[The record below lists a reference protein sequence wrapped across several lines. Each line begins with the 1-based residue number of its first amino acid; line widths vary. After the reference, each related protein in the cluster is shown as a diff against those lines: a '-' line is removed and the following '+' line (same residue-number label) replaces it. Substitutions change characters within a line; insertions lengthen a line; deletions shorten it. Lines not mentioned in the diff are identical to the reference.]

1 MNTFYL
7 ETVAS
12 GEWEDVQ
19 ALFNCIK
26 TDKSIALNKD
36 CVNEK
41 DRDALRIAIDN
52 EDLAMLKLLLNH
64 KVKLFH
70 VLPSFFSQLESIHCF

>member
-1 MNTFYL
+1 MAF
-7 ETVAS
+7 
-12 GEWEDVQ
+12 GEWENVQ

-52 EDLAMLKLLLNH
+52 EDLVMLKLLLKH
-64 KVKLFH
+64 QVRLFN
-70 VLPSFFSQLESIHCF
+70 VLPALFSQLESIHCF

>member
-1 MNTFYL
+1 L

-12 GEWEDVQ
+12 GEWEHVQ
-19 ALFNCIK
+19 AMFNYAK
-26 TDKSIALNKD
+26 TNQSISLNKD

-52 EDLAMLKLLLNH
+52 EDLPMLKLLLKYQVNTLIFIT
-64 KVKLFH
+64 VGDRM
-70 VLPSFFSQLESIHCF
+70 FFGMQYFVQI

>member
-1 MNTFYL
+1 L

-19 ALFNCIK
+19 ALFNCVK
-26 TDKSIALNKD
+26 TDPSISLNKD

-52 EDLAMLKLLLNH
+52 EDLPMLKLLLKH
-64 KVKLFH
+64 KVGFRNLIVYF
-70 VLPSFFSQLESIHCF
+70 VYLDPPVTRRRWRYF

>member
-36 CVNEK
+36 FVNEK

-52 EDLAMLKLLLNH
+52 EDLVMLKLLLKH
-64 KVKLFH
+64 KVKLF
-70 VLPSFFSQLESIHCF
+70 V